1 MTTIYD
7 ALKERLGREP
17 TTTEILAEMSRIK
30 TEALEDAAARGKLH
44 WQRKPRRRT
53 RA

>member
-7 ALKERLGREP
+7 ALTERLGREP
-17 TTTEILAEMSRIK
+17 TTAELREEVSRIK
-30 TEALEDAAARGKLH
+30 SEALEDTAARGKLH
-44 WQRKPRRRT
+44 WQRKPRRG

>member
-7 ALKERLGREP
+7 QLKARLGREP
-17 TTTEILAEMSRIK
+17 TTTELREEVSRIK
-30 TEALEDAAARGKLH
+30 TEALEDAAARGRLH
-44 WQRKPRRRT
+44 WQRKPRRG